1 MMHFDVLLEL
11 LDILLEQAEA
21 RELGHNYRSFLIG
34 AHTTHESRGARCRKE
49 SEPDPLYLSSLYR
62 AFLSL

>member
-34 AHTTHESRGARCRKE
+34 ASHESRGARCRKE